1 MSGTG
6 GLSPEV
12 ARWFARRTSVSDQWC
27 RKRLVEA
34 KGRTRVSVVLPAR
47 NEAPTV
53 GAIVTAL
60 RRELM
65 EDLPLIDELVVI
77 DSQSTDATAEVAA
90 RAGARVVSQGDA
102 LPRMGD
108 VPGKGEALWKSLL
121 VTDGDIVAFID
132 ADLRRF
138 DAQFAVALLGPLL
151 SNRDV
156 GFVKAFYDR
165 PLAAGTT
172 LMPAGGGRV
181 TELVAR
187 PLLNE
192 HWPVLAGIIQPL
204 AGEYA
209 ARRQLLEQLPFVSGY
224 GVEIAMLIDVVE
236 RWGLAAMAQ
245 VDLGCREHRNSDDA
259 ALGQMAAQ
267 VQLAVLSRLRSHDK
281 AVFTSKPGDMLTQFE
296 RQGETFVPR
305 TTYVGVTE
313 RPPMAQIAEYRRRV
327 TREPV

>member
-204 AGEYA
+204 AGSTPPGA
-209 ARRQLLEQLPFVSGY
+209 SCSSSCRSSRATAWRSRCSSMSSNAGVWQRWRRSTWVVASTATPTTPPSARWQPRCSS
-224 GVEIAMLIDVVE
+224 
-236 RWGLAAMAQ
+236 RCCR
-245 VDLGCREHRNSDDA
+245 GCA
-259 ALGQMAAQ
+259 
-267 VQLAVLSRLRSHDK
+267 
-281 AVFTSKPGDMLTQFE
+281 
-296 RQGETFVPR
+296 R
-305 TTYVGVTE
+305 TT
-313 RPPMAQIAEYRRRV
+313 RRSSPASRA
-327 TREPV
+327 TC